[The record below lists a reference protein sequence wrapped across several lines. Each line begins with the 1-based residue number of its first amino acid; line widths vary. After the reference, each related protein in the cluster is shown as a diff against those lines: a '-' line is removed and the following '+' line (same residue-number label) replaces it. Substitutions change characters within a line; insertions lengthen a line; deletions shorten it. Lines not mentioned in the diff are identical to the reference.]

1 MDTLN
6 EGRLK
11 IKKYFDLDTETL
23 VTDLLEKTETDR
35 VPYRQRHCES
45 DTFELDLTKD

>member
-1 MDTLN
+1 MFCVERERRIRKLMDTLN

-35 VPYRQRHCES
+35 VP
-45 DTFELDLTKD
+45 